1 MNENEVKQLRYQSAL
16 YERLCEAVATLNDE
30 ELAALIV
37 ADVKLARGKKDAHVF
52 IDGSDIA
59 ASDRPRLIRKLEKAS
74 GYLSKYILAA
84 EGWFTAPKLHF
95 KIDDTVQKANRLDEL
110 FYKINKDKA

>member
-30 ELAALIV
+30 ELASLVV

-52 IDGSDIA
+52 IDATDIP
-59 ASDRPRLIRKLEKAS
+59 ASDRPRLVRKLERAS

-84 EGWFTAPKLHF
+84 EGWFKAPELHF
-95 KIDDTVQKANRLDEL
+95 KMDDTIKQANRLDEI
-110 FYKINKDKA
+110 FDKIRKDQA